1 MNRTDLVPRIV
12 AAVGLAVCGA
22 GLAIAALIWG
32 SIWTGAGHGTGLP
45 ADVFAAPGNFGL
57 LVWPVSFAMMALPR
71 RLLPFGLVAVLA
83 LISGHALAAYH
94 EYQTNEIGRAYL
106 HKIDPAELRVY
117 AAAVVMVEVISPI
130 VILVRMGIALLLN
143 QRSQRARESAPSAA
157 SPR

>member
-1 MNRTDLVPRIV
+1 MNRSELVLRIL

-57 LVWPVSFAMMALPR
+57 LVWPASFAMMALPR
-71 RLLPFGLVAVLA
+71 KLLPFGLVAVLA
-83 LISGHALAAYH
+83 MISGHAFAAYH

-130 VILVRMGIALLLN
+130 VILMRIGMGAMVHR
-143 QRSQRARESAPSAA
+143 RSQRE
-157 SPR
+157 